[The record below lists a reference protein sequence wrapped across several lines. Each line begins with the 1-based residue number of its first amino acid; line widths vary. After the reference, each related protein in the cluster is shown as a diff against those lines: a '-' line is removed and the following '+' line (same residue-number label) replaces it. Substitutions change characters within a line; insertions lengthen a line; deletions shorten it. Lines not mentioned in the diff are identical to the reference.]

1 MDICIATLTGRLTR
15 DPELRTTGNGTSV
28 ANARLAST
36 TGKDASLFIDLTAW
50 GRTGELLVEYTGK
63 GDPIAV
69 SGRLA
74 QEEWQDKDGN
84 QRSKFVLT
92 VDSLKLPPKSE
103 KVSGSDDPI
112 DF

>member
-1 MDICIATLTGRLTR
+1 MDICTATITGRLTR
-15 DPELRTTGNGTSV
+15 DPELRTTGSGTSV

-50 GRTGELLVEYTGK
+50 GKTGELLTEYAGK

-69 SGRLA
+69 SGRLS
-74 QEEWQDKDGN
+74 QEEWQDKEG
-84 QRSKFVLT
+84 QTRSKFVLT
-92 VDSLKLPPKSE
+92 VDNLKLPSKAERQSNADE
-103 KVSGSDDPI
+103 I